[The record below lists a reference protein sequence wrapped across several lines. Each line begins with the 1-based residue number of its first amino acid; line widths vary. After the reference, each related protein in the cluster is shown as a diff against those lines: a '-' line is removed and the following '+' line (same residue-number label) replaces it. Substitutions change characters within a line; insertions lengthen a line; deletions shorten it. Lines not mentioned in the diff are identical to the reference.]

1 MAAFLRAAA
10 FNIGFYG
17 MTTLVVLL
25 CVPLLL
31 APRRTLAGL
40 GKIWVRFMLVWLRLT
55 CGVGY
60 ELRHWDRLPADG
72 RCIVAAKHQSA
83 WETLAL
89 WLLLD
94 NPAVVLKVELTRIPI
109 WGRCAVRIGQVPVDR
124 KGGAKTMRA
133 MLALCHERL
142 DEGRPIVIF
151 PQGTRVAPGVKAP
164 YQPGVAGLYRELGV
178 PVYPIALNSGLF
190 WGRNRFAKQP
200 GTIIVEV
207 LEPIPPG
214 LDRRGL
220 LRALEDKIE
229 PATARL
235 EAEAV
240 AAFRVDQG

>member
-1 MAAFLRAAA
+1 MMAFLRAAA

-17 MTTLVVLL
+17 MTILVLVL

-31 APRRTLAGL
+31 APWRVLAGL

-55 CGVGY
+55 CGVRH
-60 ELRHWDRLPADG
+60 ELRNWEGLPADG
-72 RCIVAAKHQSA
+72 RCIIAAKHQSA

-109 WGRCAVRIGQVPVDR
+109 WGPCAVKIGQVPVDR
-124 KGGAKTMRA
+124 KGGAKAMRR
-133 MLALCHERL
+133 MLALCHGRL

-151 PQGTRVAPGVKAP
+151 PQGTRVAPGAKAP
-164 YQPGVAGLYRELGV
+164 YQPGVVGLYRELAV
-178 PVYPIALNSGLF
+178 PVYPVALNSGLF
-190 WGRNRFAKQP
+190 WGRNSFAKRP
-200 GTIIVEV
+200 GTIVVEV

-214 LDRRGL
+214 LDRRAL
-220 LRALEDKIE
+220 LRALEDAIE

-235 EAEAV
+235 EAEGMADQSAV
-240 AAFRVDQG
+240 